1 MYRVLLVDDEEDV
14 REGLVV
20 EVDWEALDLRIVGL
34 AENGREALEMAE
46 RVEPDIVITDISM
59 PFMDGLEL
67 ARRLRAEST
76 GEGGYFNGI

>member
-14 REGLVV
+14 REGLVI

-46 RVEPDIVITDISM
+46 S
-59 PFMDGLEL
+59 
-67 ARRLRAEST
+67 
-76 GEGGYFNGI
+76 

>member
-46 RVEPDIVITDISM
+46 RVEPDIVVTDISM
-59 PFMDGLEL
+59 PFM
-67 ARRLRAEST
+67 
-76 GEGGYFNGI
+76 NG

>member
-1 MYRVLLVDDEEDV
+1 MYRVLLVDDEQDV

-20 EVDWEALDLRIVGL
+20 EVDWEALDLRIAGL

-59 PFMDGLEL
+59 PLWMVWNWHED
-67 ARRLRAEST
+67 
-76 GEGGYFNGI
+76 